1 MALPQQITELGDF
14 DQVTYAEGHR
24 HYVFPAN
31 PDKLYTSVTTLLG
44 SDIPDFV
51 MDIYHKRVGGKEE
64 AARQMELMRCIGN
77 LFDSAVQ
84 HAINY
89 QQYDH
94 PALACL
100 GYPEGTKFYTQV
112 ALAHHDL
119 LYMGTS
125 DIVVE
130 CVDGTWDIVDT
141 KAWSKFY
148 SPEEEKEDEGLGLLD
163 RTLSSAKID
172 KARKQLCLYALAFE
186 HLSGIKPTNLQ
197 ILHFCPHTF
206 TYNTSGFSWQYQS
219 NRTQK
224 SIRETIIPLCRSF
237 QQKLR

>member
-1 MALPQQITELGDF
+1 MPLPHQIINLGDF
-14 DQVTYAEGHR
+14 DQVTYPEGHR

-44 SDIPDFV
+44 TEIPDFV
-51 MDIYHKRVGGKEE
+51 MDKYHQRVGGSDE
-64 AARQMELMRCIGN
+64 ATRQQELMKSIGN
-77 LFDSAVQ
+77 LFDNAVQ
-84 HAINY
+84 LATKY
-89 QQYDH
+89 ERYDH
-94 PALACL
+94 PALLAL
-100 GYPEGTKFYTQV
+100 GYPEGTKFYSQV
-112 ALAHHDL
+112 PLAHHDL

-125 DIVVE
+125 DLVVE
-130 CVDGTWDIVDT
+130 CVDGTWDIIDT

-163 RTLSSAKID
+163 RTLSPSKID

-186 HLSGIKPTNLQ
+186 HLSGIKPVNLRV
-197 ILHFCPHTF
+197 LHFCPHTF
-206 TYNTSGFSWQYQS
+206 TYNTSGLSWQYQS

-237 QQKLR
+237 QQK